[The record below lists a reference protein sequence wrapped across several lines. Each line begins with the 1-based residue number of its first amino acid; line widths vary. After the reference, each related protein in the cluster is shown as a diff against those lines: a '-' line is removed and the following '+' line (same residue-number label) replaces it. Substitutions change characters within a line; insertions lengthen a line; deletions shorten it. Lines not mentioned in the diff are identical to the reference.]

1 MLWSAVRCC
10 AGLCC
15 DMIRDAMLCC
25 GMMWDAMLCCAV
37 LFYDMRCCAILC
49 FFLYYTVHSTSSFS
63 YFIIKFHLSLRGNFL
78 HLFIW
83 AYYAWEYVQYYLNFN
98 ICHEVIS
105 GFESFIVNLF
115 RMTFATTIFSVL
127 FCSVLFCSVLA
138 LFCFVM
144 FWFDLICFVL
154 FSKMIFSIVNDP
166 WVNCSL
172 RYSISHYRLMAI
184 FFSRIQNLQL
194 FIPPMSYSSFFTS
207 SAWFTLVLC
216 YVTLLFTIPHFIL
229 SYHII
234 SYHVVSLY
242 PRP

>member
-1 MLWSAVRCC
+1 MSRSDFWFWV
-10 AGLCC
+10 
-15 DMIRDAMLCC
+15 
-25 GMMWDAMLCCAV
+25 
-37 LFYDMRCCAILC
+37 
-49 FFLYYTVHSTSSFS
+49 VHS
-63 YFIIKFHLSLRGNFL
+63 
-78 HLFIW
+78 LF
-83 AYYAWEYVQYYLNFN
+83 VSND
-98 ICHEVIS
+98 ICNDH
-105 GFESFIVNLF
+105 FFC
-115 RMTFATTIFSVL
+115 SVL

-234 SYHVVSLY
+234 SCRVIISKTVDSSILFIYLFIY
-242 PRP
+242 LLIY